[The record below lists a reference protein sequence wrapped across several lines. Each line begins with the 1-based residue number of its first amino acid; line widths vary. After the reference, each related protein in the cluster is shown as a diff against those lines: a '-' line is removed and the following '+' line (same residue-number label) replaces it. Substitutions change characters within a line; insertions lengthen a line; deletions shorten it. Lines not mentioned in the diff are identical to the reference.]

1 MLTEIGYSFEDA
13 EGMLEFESQCART
26 LLVEMA
32 PFKLTSHDLGQ
43 ARGRNLILSHS
54 LGELW
59 TPAPAGG
66 SPIFIKGKNHVVNVL
81 QIC

>member
-1 MLTEIGYSFEDA
+1 MLTEIDYSFEDA

-32 PFKLTSHDLGQ
+32 PFNQTSHDLGQ

-54 LGELW
+54 LGEFSN
-59 TPAPAGG
+59 PAPAEE
-66 SPIFIKGKNHVVNVL
+66 SPFFST
-81 QIC
+81 